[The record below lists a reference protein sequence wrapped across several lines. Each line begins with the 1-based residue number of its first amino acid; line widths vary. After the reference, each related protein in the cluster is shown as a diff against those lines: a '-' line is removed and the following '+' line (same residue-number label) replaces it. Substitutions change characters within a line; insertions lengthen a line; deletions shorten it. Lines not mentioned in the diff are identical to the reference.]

1 LADETIALKSE
12 EESHAEAQRARSIM
26 SDESLEQVE
35 QQIASARQTGLPTE
49 LRGAV
54 LGEIHR
60 ELRAAWWERQLAR
73 AAVLLLVVG
82 VGMNAV
88 IGFRADAAHDQYAR
102 GDRQTVAQSSLV
114 DTAIVIAEAT
124 DAATAQR
131 IARQLAAMR
140 GRKLTAD
147 EAAAIDSAVH
157 RPASR
162 GATGNK
168 G

>member
-1 LADETIALKSE
+1 
-12 EESHAEAQRARSIM
+12 M
-26 SDESLEQVE
+26 NDESFERVE
-35 QQIASARQTGLPTE
+35 RQIASVRTAGSPVE

-54 LGEIHR
+54 LGEVHR
-60 ELRAAWWERQLAR
+60 ELRAARWDRLSAT
-73 AAVLLLVVG
+73 AAVLLLAVG
-82 VGMNAV
+82 IGMNAA
-88 IGFRADAAHDQYAR
+88 IGVLAEGSRVHRAG

-114 DTAIVIAEAT
+114 DTAIVVAEAT

-140 GRKLTAD
+140 GRKLTTD
-147 EAAAIDSAVH
+147 EAAAIDAAVQ
-157 RPASR
+157 RQPSR